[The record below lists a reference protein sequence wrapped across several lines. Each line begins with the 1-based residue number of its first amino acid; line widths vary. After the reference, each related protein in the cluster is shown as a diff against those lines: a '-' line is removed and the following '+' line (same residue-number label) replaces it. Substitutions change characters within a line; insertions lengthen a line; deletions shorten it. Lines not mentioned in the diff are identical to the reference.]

1 MLEVSSE
8 PFQLEHSVFYNNCCI
23 CKHAQ
28 LEAFGC
34 TIHVIKGSVK
44 EPVDIEIMLML
55 AFSTNWKDPVEESS
69 KL

>member
-1 MLEVSSE
+1 MLEGLSE
-8 PFQLEHSVFYNNCCI
+8 PFQLITQVFYNNCCI

-44 EPVDIEIMLML
+44 RTCVDIEIMLML
-55 AFSTNWKDPVEESS
+55 AFSTN
-69 KL
+69 